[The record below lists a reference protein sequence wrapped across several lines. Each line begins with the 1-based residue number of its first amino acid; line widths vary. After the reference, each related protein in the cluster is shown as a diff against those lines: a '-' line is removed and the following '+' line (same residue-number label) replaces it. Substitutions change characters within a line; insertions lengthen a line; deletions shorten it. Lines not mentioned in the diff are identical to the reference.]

1 MTEDKVSPD
10 SPDAQKRTGEDRL
23 PGDLT
28 REQMVERML
37 RVDHAG
43 EYGAVRIY
51 AGQLAVLGRDGA
63 GRKGV
68 GQSGVAP
75 VIREMAEAENK
86 HLETFDK
93 LLVERHVRPTLMAPF
108 WYVAGFALGAGSAL
122 MGPRA
127 AMACTAAVEEV
138 IEEHYA
144 SQVEQLGDDEAEL
157 RFYFSWT
164 GLQPFSKALA
174 RENLEVREVQQR
186 RRRFKKVEEIGRRQ
200 QEHDELLRGA
210 MKKLGGGAVA

>member
-1 MTEDKVSPD
+1 VKNDKVNLSSSGAP
-10 SPDAQKRTGEDRL
+10 KRTGDNRL

-28 REQMVERML
+28 GEQIVERML

-63 GRKGV
+63 GQNDTRK
-68 GQSGVAP
+68 SDIAS

-93 LLVERHVRPTLMAPF
+93 LLVERQTRPTLLAPF
-108 WYVAGFALGAGSAL
+108 WHVAGFALGAGSAL

-157 RFYFSWT
+157 RQT
-164 GLQPFSKALA
+164 
-174 RENLEVREVQQR
+174 LEEFRADEAEH
-186 RRRFKKVEEIGRRQ
+186 KEIGLAHEAERAPGY
-200 QEHDELLRGA
+200 EPLSAAIKRGTRLA
-210 MKKLGGGAVA
+210 IWLSERI